1 MVTVRP
7 KGLRVATGAAK
18 GRGAGRL
25 AASSPG
31 AGAGK
36 ARLYPAEDAPAGR
49 VARAQRGH
57 VVRKSLAPGAVAILL
72 AGRFKGKRVVV
83 LKHLPS
89 GLLLVSGPRALNGVP
104 LRRVNPA
111 YVIATETRVSVSGVS
126 CSLEDKDF
134 KAAKPV
140 RESRGE
146 GDFMKDAP
154 QKKEVPA
161 AFKQAQEAV
170 DAALLKEIKKVPE
183 LEGYMRSLFT
193 LRSGMRPHLMKF

>member
-1 MVTVRP
+1 MVTVTP
-7 KGLRVATGAAK
+7 KGLRVATGTAS

-25 AASSPG
+25 AATPG

-36 ARLYPAEDAPAGR
+36 ARLYPAEDAPAKNP
-49 VARAQRGH
+49 ARAQTAASI
-57 VVRKSLAPGAVAILL
+57 RKSLAPGAVAILL

-111 YVIATETRVSVSGVS
+111 YVIATQTRVDVSGVS

-134 KAAKPV
+134 KAPKQA

-161 AFKQAQEAV
+161 AFKKAQESV